1 MQLFGVAWSLCCL
14 AHAVVPSQCDTV
26 ATPRP
31 DWLEGSALSGLTG
44 PGRVPVATSSRWQSL
59 LHPLG
64 GKTAGAVTAIGCGA
78 VATESGGAPWQAAL
92 QRGQVV
98 TKLGSDLRERRSAPT
113 PMVTTRR
120 WSCITLSRALGPPTR
135 GGVGAPRHGLAS
147 TRPTPSPGMTLL
159 VMASGGSQREP
170 SPPRSRAALTWRG
183 GSVPRGL

>member
-1 MQLFGVAWSLCCL
+1 MTRSVASTLPWSTCGGPWSFMHFVLALEFECIFRCMLKRPPRYDPVRGFNPTVVYLWRPLLFHILLFLHWNSIACGGLVQLFGVAWSPCCL

-78 VATESGGAPWQAAL
+78 VATESGGAP
-92 QRGQVV
+92 
-98 TKLGSDLRERRSAPT
+98 
-113 PMVTTRR
+113 
-120 WSCITLSRALGPPTR
+120 
-135 GGVGAPRHGLAS
+135 
-147 TRPTPSPGMTLL
+147 
-159 VMASGGSQREP
+159 
-170 SPPRSRAALTWRG
+170 
-183 GSVPRGL
+183 